1 MKKSGIGR
9 REFLRV
15 AVAGAASAPLA
26 LNAQPQTA
34 ASPASAAKAE
44 FGEPYE
50 LLGKRLYFQNWH
62 YIHPGEFE
70 WDLPDG
76 KRVRLEDATPPDA
89 ALFKHKN
96 QPYGIR
102 LRAQPAERFGP
113 LFEAER
119 PWEENAGVA
128 LTTVIQDGGAFHGW
142 GAPFTTSGDPPGQK
156 YFVYF
161 QSSDGFSWKRPDLG
175 IVEING
181 SRATN
186 IVNVFGTDGG
196 TVFLD
201 PSAPPAE
208 RYKLI
213 AEMSFP
219 KAVIDDYLRRRPGD
233 WDPKVER
240 KADGS
245 AKGMCGAV
253 SPDGIHW
260 TQFREPL
267 VIEITDTQLTAYYDL
282 RLRKYVAY
290 TRTWAAG
297 ERSAQV
303 ALAGKKTWGDS
314 RRSIGR
320 SESAD
325 FREFPLHETM
335 LEPGPDLLPTDT
347 LYTNGRTSMP
357 GAPDHHLLFP
367 TIWHIFGD
375 TTSIGLASSH
385 NGRNWHFL
393 PGGPV
398 FHTGPFG
405 AFDGGCVFA
414 HPNLL
419 ELSDGRFAL
428 PYTGYNVPHKYPR
441 KLWKY
446 APGYM
451 VWPKGRLVALE
462 ALGLGEF
469 TTAAMMPP
477 GRRLRINALVRR
489 GGSLRV
495 EVAGMNGDAFPIRS
509 FAEARPLM
517 GDLFWTPVAW
527 NGQDDLGSPEGSPI
541 RLRFKL
547 DQAQLYGLEFA

>member
-1 MKKSGIGR
+1 MKKAGIRR

-15 AVAGAASAPLA
+15 AVAGAATAPLA
-26 LNAQPQTA
+26 LGAQPQVA
-34 ASPASAAKAE
+34 ISPNAVAEAE
-44 FGEPYE
+44 FGEPYD

-62 YIHPGEFE
+62 YIHPGAFE

-76 KRVRLEDATPPDA
+76 KRVGLEDAVAPDA
-89 ALFKHKN
+89 ALFKHQH

-102 LRAQPAERFGP
+102 LVAQPAERLGP

-119 PWEENAGVA
+119 PWEEGAGVA
-128 LTTVIQDGGAFHGW
+128 LTTVIKDGGKFRGW

-156 YFVYF
+156 HFVHF
-161 QSSDGFSWKRPDLG
+161 ESDDGLSWKRPNLG
-175 IVEING
+175 IVEFNG
-181 SRATN
+181 SRANN
-186 IVNVFGTDGG
+186 IVNIFGTDGG

-201 PSAPPAE
+201 PSAPSAE

-213 AEMSFP
+213 AEMDFP
-219 KAVIDDYLRRRPGD
+219 KDVIDDYLRRRPRD

-240 KADGS
+240 KSDGS

-260 TQFREPL
+260 TQFRDPM

-282 RLRKYVAY
+282 QLRKYVAY

-297 ERSAQV
+297 ERSAKFLQS
-303 ALAGKKTWGDS
+303 KRTWSSS

-320 SESAD
+320 SESD
-325 FREFPLHETM
+325 NFREFPLHDIM
-335 LEPGPDLLPTDT
+335 LEPGPELLPTDT
-347 LYTNGRTSMP
+347 LYTNGKTTMP

-367 TIWHIFGD
+367 TIWRTFGD
-375 TTSIGLASSH
+375 TTIIGLASSR
-385 NGRNWHFL
+385 NGKNWHFL
-393 PGGPV
+393 PGVTV
-398 FHTGPFG
+398 FQTGPFG

-441 KLWKY
+441 KLWNY

-451 VWPKGRLVALE
+451 VWPKGRLIALE
-462 ALGLGEF
+462 APALGEF
-469 TTAAMMPP
+469 TTVAFMPP
-477 GRRLRINALVRR
+477 GRRLRINALTRR
-489 GGSLRV
+489 GGRLLV
-495 EVAGMNGDAFPIRS
+495 EVAGMNGDPIAGRT
-509 FAEARPLM
+509 FADTKPLF
-517 GDLFWTPVAW
+517 GDLFWTPVVW
-527 NGQDDLGSPEGSPI
+527 NSQEDLGFKDGSPI
-541 RLRFKL
+541 RLRFRL
-547 DQAQLYGLEFA
+547 DQVQIYGLEFA